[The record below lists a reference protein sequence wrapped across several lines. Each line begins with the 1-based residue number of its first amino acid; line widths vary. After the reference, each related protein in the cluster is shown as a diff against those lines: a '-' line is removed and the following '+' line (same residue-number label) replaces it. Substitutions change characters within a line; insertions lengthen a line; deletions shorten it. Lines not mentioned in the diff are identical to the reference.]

1 MTPPVSVKQ
10 CRSDSSGGM
19 LATSS
24 CLTSLFLPM
33 KFMMSVFGPEYKTMM
48 AKIEDDI
55 FEIYKVQI
63 SMFSSHCCNTLRVV
77 EKGCSSM

>member
-24 CLTSLFLPM
+24 CLASLFLPM
-33 KFMMSVFGPEYKTMM
+33 KFMMSVFGPEYKAMM
-48 AKIEDDI
+48 AKLKME
-55 FEIYKVQI
+55 
-63 SMFSSHCCNTLRVV
+63 FSRYVKSRSQ
-77 EKGCSSM
+77 CSLPTAAIP